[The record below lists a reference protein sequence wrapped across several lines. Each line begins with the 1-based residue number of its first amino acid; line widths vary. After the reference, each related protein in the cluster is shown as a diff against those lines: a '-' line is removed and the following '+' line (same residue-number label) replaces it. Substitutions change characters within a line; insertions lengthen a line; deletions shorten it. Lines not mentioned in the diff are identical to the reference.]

1 MPRILQWQSSNLFL
15 KFLFFLT
22 TQNGIHTIGTLWEK
36 PGQVWHSSLR
46 KKDQSE
52 EKRMIETMGDFHCL
66 FIMTFV
72 CLAWRERSF
81 CLFITKIS
89 SIETFLTMTSHSI
102 SYLSICSLKSSMI
115 LEVMEEAKT
124 IEDLSYRRGDFSF
137 FYTNNIDSSI
147 NFLAHSHL

>member
-102 SYLSICSLKSSMI
+102 SISGIDYFLFKGLDTKYFK
-115 LEVMEEAKT
+115 L
-124 IEDLSYRRGDFSF
+124 YRPSVATAYFDCV
-137 FYTNNIDSSI
+137 
-147 NFLAHSHL
+147 AWKQP